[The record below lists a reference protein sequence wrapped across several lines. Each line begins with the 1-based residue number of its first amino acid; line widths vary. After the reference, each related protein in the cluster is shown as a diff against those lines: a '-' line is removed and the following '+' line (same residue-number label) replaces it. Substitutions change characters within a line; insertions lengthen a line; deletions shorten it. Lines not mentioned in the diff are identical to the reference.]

1 MNAIFKFN
9 SATRLY
15 ALFGDPVAHSL
26 GPVMHNAAFQEQKI
40 NAVYLAFKVPS
51 VDKAIAAIKT
61 LDIAGASI
69 TIPHKEAV
77 IPLLDGVDDFAR
89 SMGAVNTIVNRNGK
103 LFGYNTDFMGAVDPI
118 ERLCDLKGRRVVVFG
133 AGGVA
138 RAVIFGVKQR
148 GAIPFIVN
156 RSKDRGKK
164 LADELGADFISSDDV
179 QIVDPEIIVNATAL
193 GMAPA
198 TDGIPLDPEI
208 LKPSMVV
215 MDVVYTPVET
225 ALIQAAR
232 KKGCTVIDGMS
243 MFVTQGA
250 LQFRFFTGK
259 KPPVKTMKSALLKAL
274 EKR

>member
-1 MNAIFKFN
+1 MNTILKFN

-26 GPVMHNAAFQEQKI
+26 GPVMHNAAFESQGI
-40 NAVYLAFKVPS
+40 NAVYLAFKVES
-51 VDKAIAAIKT
+51 VERAIAAIKT
-61 LDIAGASI
+61 LNIAGASI

-77 IPLLDGVDDFAR
+77 IPLLDKIDPFAR
-89 SMGAVNTIVNRNGK
+89 EMGAVNTIVNREGK
-103 LFGYNTDFMGAVDPI
+103 LFGYNTDCMGAVDPL
-118 ERLCDLKGRRVVVFG
+118 ERVCDLKGRRVVVFG
-133 AGGVA
+133 AGGA
-138 RAVIFGVKQR
+138 SRAVVFGVKQR

-156 RSKDRGKK
+156 RSEERGKK
-164 LADELGADFISSDDV
+164 LADDLGATFISSHDV
-179 QIVDPEIIVNATAL
+179 QTLDPEIIVNATSL

-198 TDGIPLDPEI
+198 TDRIPLDPEI

-215 MDVVYTPVET
+215 MDVVYTPLDT

-243 MFVTQGA
+243 MLVNQGA
-250 LQFRFFTGK
+250 LQFELFTGK
-259 KPPVKTMKSALLKAL
+259 KPTVETMKSALLKAL